1 MTGGHTMDDG
11 QTLYSCD
18 GAYWLA
24 MQDDGNLVLYTAA
37 GATVWYTATMNRD
50 PLVTE
55 ASMQANGN
63 FVLYDKS
70 GASVWSTGTSPN
82 DGAYLDVGNDGYVR
96 IYSASGT
103 VLWKSVIDG

>member
-37 GATVWYTATMNRD
+37 GALVWYTATMNHD
-50 PLVTE
+50 PLVAE
-55 ASMQANGN
+55 ASMQDDGN
-63 FVLYDKS
+63 FVLYTAAD
-70 GASVWSTGTSPN
+70 AAVWSTGTSPN
-82 DGAYLDVGNDGYVR
+82 PGAYLDVGNDGYVR
-96 IYSASGT
+96 IYAASGK
-103 VLWKSVIDG
+103 VLWVSVTDG